1 MKKIQELH
9 NKAEHLLELAR
20 DMERKISILK
30 ESIYGYTDDYIDTC
44 ERGKER
50 LIESYK
56 RVLKQIIDL

>member
-9 NKAEHLLELAR
+9 DKAEHLLELAR
-20 DMERKISILK
+20 DMERKMSIIK
-30 ESIYGYTDDYIDTC
+30 ESGFGYTDDYLDTC
-44 ERGKER
+44 ERGRLR